1 MLKAIKLKKKIV
13 TIATSVPPLIAL
25 PLDFLF
31 LLISDTLH
39 QIGLPGVGA
48 LAPSTHPRKTAY
60 FAPGA
65 PRRSHSRRLGRRD
78 ARRATMTS
86 KSAGGVIAVAAGQP
100 VMSVRVDFYLLDVA
114 FPALCLS
121 AGECPLAF

>member
-1 MLKAIKLKKKIV
+1 M
-13 TIATSVPPLIAL
+13 PWPLQLIPAKPHIL
-25 PLDFLF
+25 PL
-31 LLISDTLH
+31 
-39 QIGLPGVGA
+39 V
-48 LAPSTHPRKTAY
+48 
-60 FAPGA
+60 
-65 PRRSHSRRLGRRD
+65 RLVEAIRAGWVRRD